1 MNWEKIKP
9 VHFYKDP
16 VEHFYTSSIFDML
29 KYDRLYENQKNLEHR
44 VWQEFDEQYK
54 TGFEF
59 FEDLRQLDKK
69 KEIICLWFFKERTDR
84 TAGQE
89 IELAGK
95 ILNYTPNTFL
105 ITKSKDIK
113 VLERQ
118 KRKHNRRPFLQ
129 LDLKNETWEQ
139 LLKRFNR

>member
-69 KEIICLWFFKERTDR
+69 KEIICLWLLTITFTSSSPHSLIS
-84 TAGQE
+84 TAKTVSCFE
-89 IELAGK
+89 
-95 ILNYTPNTFL
+95 L
-105 ITKSKDIK
+105 ITCFNSNDGYKTSPFISNISEEVSKSLHKYA
-113 VLERQ
+113 E
-118 KRKHNRRPFLQ
+118 
-129 LDLKNETWEQ
+129 
-139 LLKRFNR
+139 

>member
-1 MNWEKIKP
+1 MNWEKLKP
-9 VHFYKDP
+9 DHFFKTP
-16 VEHFYTSSIFDML
+16 VEHFYMSSIFDML
-29 KYDRLYENQKNLEHR
+29 EYDRLYENQNNLEHR

-54 TGFEF
+54 TGFQF

>member
-29 KYDRLYENQKNLEHR
+29 EYDRLYENQNNLEHR

-54 TGFEF
+54 TGFQF
-59 FEDLRQLDKK
+59 FEDLRQLDKE